1 MSREEYMRKYS
12 KYLPPD
18 IRDLYQIEGLIVAG
32 GYLYIRIIKVMYRL
46 KQASMIAYNQIV
58 YHMDP
63 HI

>member
-12 KYLPPD
+12 KYFPPD

-46 KQASMIAYNQIV
+46 KQAFMIAYNQIV